1 MQIPQRDCV
10 GSCSSE
16 GGSGGV
22 EVRAL
27 VGTPAAGMKE
37 GTQARSRKNRS
48 RPGSLEIRRCRG
60 LGLIGTPAA
69 EGRRG
74 HCLGTG
80 KQLTILGSAR
90 RLRLVLA
97 EQDQKQAKGRDGGGN
112 FKAALGWTG
121 LMLSTKGERTED
133 KGWCKVV
140 LPPRGSPQLGS
151 A

>member
-80 KQLTILGSAR
+80 KQCFFLSNHFVITPLSNHPW
-90 RLRLVLA
+90 VS
-97 EQDQKQAKGRDGGGN
+97 QT
-112 FKAALGWTG
+112 FKACLGGAGPEASQRKRWG
-121 LMLSTKGERTED
+121 G
-133 KGWCKVV
+133 
-140 LPPRGSPQLGS
+140 QF
-151 A
+151 